1 MVRNVTE
8 NVTIEAVKSHFQ
20 EAFGFAP
27 NDVQITF
34 DETELLQVQEL
45 LRDHE
50 TALSYLQVNTVD
62 IFFVPTEIKCFVS
75 IFDIPSSILT

>member
-8 NVTIEAVKSHFQ
+8 NVTVEAVKSHFQ

-27 NDVQITF
+27 HDVQISF

-45 LRDHE
+45 LRDHQ
-50 TALSYLQVNTVD
+50 TALDYLQVKLKFGQIKN
-62 IFFVPTEIKCFVS
+62 FF
-75 IFDIPSSILT
+75 L

>member
-50 TALSYLQVNTVD
+50 TALSYLQVNAND
-62 IFFVPTEIKCFVS
+62 IFFCS
-75 IFDIPSSILT
+75 N

>member
-34 DETELLQVQEL
+34 DETELLEILAEIETLINSVNC
-45 LRDHE
+45 LRAGHR
-50 TALSYLQVNTVD
+50 AQPCHLML
-62 IFFVPTEIKCFVS
+62 C
-75 IFDIPSSILT
+75 

>member
-50 TALSYLQVNTVD
+50 TALSYLQVNAVD
-62 IFFVPTEIKCFVS
+62 IFFAPIKTIFVEIACFAS
-75 IFDIPSSILT
+75 IFDIP